1 MHLVR
6 SGVAIAGGFL
16 VFSIFFRVLGP
27 PLGAVLTTAAAGVM
41 AGYLAAKIA
50 ASRELLHGGATAGLV
65 AASLV
70 VQPVLPLPARIL
82 VAALAAAA
90 ITAGAWV
97 RMHARF
103 GSPGQSEEQGAF
115 SGPPHESRGHHGHG
129 GGERS

>member
-1 MHLVR
+1 MAR
-6 SGVAIAGGFL
+6 SGLAIAAGFV
-16 VFSIFFRVLGP
+16 VFSILFTLIGP
-27 PLGAVLTTAAAGVM
+27 SLGAILTTASAGVM

-82 VAALAAAA
+82 VATLAAAA

-97 RMHARF
+97 RMHARV
-103 GSPGQSEEQGAF
+103 GLPGHSEEQQAY